1 MVFIYIQQFILQEKP
16 VDMSADISSLPP
28 WKQELLDKKRRQ
40 EEEEKK
46 KKAMEEDRLSKM
58 PPWKRDI
65 ILRKQQQK
73 NSLVFMSKSE
83 VSPRSDISSNGDISS
98 PRLEDSLN
106 YADESDEL
114 SKTVLNHSMNSDIGL
129 DSKPIE
135 EHLIPIQQNPWVRT
149 EMHWKKSKSHKLSG
163 RRDHNDE
170 SDINYTD
177 HGSAPN
183 HNVGYE
189 TDGHV
194 DRAITSNDLDEDIF
208 TEPEEEVHYGRGFVD
223 RLRQKFSHLSTNDK
237 KRPHSVANVN
247 LSPKHSRSTDSILDE
262 VSKPI
267 PRSISTSDDVD
278 YFVKASI
285 FSPPKARSMENLLS
299 EKTSQNQHTRS
310 EKESQDL
317 RKVSASIP
325 KSVSMGN
332 DVSHQLPTND
342 VEGVSGISYKSG
354 EGSYGGQKGIK
365 IRSSE
370 LYVEELPRAN
380 IVSATRTLFEGPG
393 QKEGVFRRSLS
404 QEPMSHISDDQS
416 SGNVLDNQ
424 DYIRE
429 DSSSNGVQKDA
440 LANHID
446 NSTHHSK
453 LNKPNAS
460 APDFSNHFSSG
471 TSREQS
477 QNALQSVRSTGK
489 VWYSSGTE
497 PQDTSP
503 RNVEYGKLD
512 KNYHVDSRWSEGR
525 SPRAA
530 VTADNQRAN
539 LAYQYGSQVQSSS
552 SEHADEPSSI
562 INQKNQRNADL
573 SLTFERSTNDSIY
586 SNSDSS
592 AVKSPNWTKK
602 RQAPDPP
609 NETNTRKHVGFIDLD
624 NGSDYVGLKGN
635 DSSVNKS
642 DRTKLHLDFSGSQ
655 NDAQGEDLHVKEA
668 AESSPSYRDLY
679 FSTSTKKESKT
690 GSSSSS
696 SVKLDLAGTQESVVD
711 DDDEHLLKKSS
722 TTDSASTSTT
732 QLSESTDSGI
742 GSDST
747 ENHSHDTG
755 ATSAVPGSEKHSRLS
770 ASNINTVPA
779 ADNKRP
785 TPPNS
790 LPENKKNIT
799 VNLQG
804 EGRRA
809 TPPSSINIAEA
820 NNIKNKE
827 NLENGDN
834 KKSKRPAPQ
843 GPGMLLIR
851 PASNLV
857 TGGQVTNNQ
866 FLQITRYNDVKTG
879 TFEPAKKRSNYGA
892 VGDVPITNIDDML
905 DDVPVTNIDDMGY
918 SPESS
923 PRNNE
928 IDSDTLRRQAAK
940 KYEFIGAEISLGKSL
955 LARTK
960 TKKVCFL
967 YCNMPVIL
975 IYVCL
980 FFVFFCRKKTIGF
993 AQMLSIRH
1001 V

>member
-1 MVFIYIQQFILQEKP
+1 
-16 VDMSADISSLPP
+16 MSADISSLPP

-40 EEEEKK
+40 EEEERK
-46 KKAMEEDRLSKM
+46 KKAIEEDRLSKM

-73 NSLVFMSKSE
+73 NSLVFISKGDA
-83 VSPRSDISSNGDISS
+83 SPRSDVSSNGDISS
-98 PRLEDSLN
+98 LRLEDNAN
-106 YADESDEL
+106 YTDETDEL
-114 SKTVLNHSMNSDIGL
+114 SKTVLNHSMNSDTGL
-129 DSKPIE
+129 DSKPVE

-149 EMHWKKSKSHKLSG
+149 EMHWKKSKSHHKLSG
-163 RRDHNDE
+163 RREHNDE
-170 SDINYTD
+170 NYINYTD
-177 HGSAPN
+177 HSGVSN
-183 HNVGYE
+183 HNIGYE
-189 TDGHV
+189 TDGYV

-223 RLRQKFSHLSTNDK
+223 RLRQKFSHLSTNDR

-299 EKTSQNQHTRS
+299 EKAVQSQQAFG
-310 EKESQDL
+310 EKDSQDL
-317 RKVSASIP
+317 RKIPSNIP

-342 VEGVSGISYKSG
+342 VEGVSGISYRSG
-354 EGSYGGQKGIK
+354 ENNFAAQKGIK

-380 IVSATRTLFEGPG
+380 IVSATRTLFEGSG
-393 QKEGVFRRSLS
+393 QKEGAFRRSVSPEPIS
-404 QEPMSHISDDQS
+404 QFSEDQNS
-416 SGNVLDNQ
+416 SNILDN
-424 DYIRE
+424 DYIHA
-429 DSSSNGVQKDA
+429 DNTSNGVQKDA
-440 LANHID
+440 LANNID
-446 NSTHHSK
+446 SSTHHHRV
-453 LNKPNAS
+453 NKPNAS
-460 APDFSNHFSSG
+460 TSDLTNHFSGG
-471 TSREQS
+471 TSGEQS
-477 QNALQSVRSTGK
+477 QDTLQSVRSSGK

-497 PQDTSP
+497 PPDTSP
-503 RNVEYGKLD
+503 RNVEYGILD
-512 KNYHVDSRWSEGR
+512 KNNYYTDSRFSGGR
-525 SPRAA
+525 PPRTA

-539 LAYQYGSQVQSSS
+539 SSYHGSQVQPSS
-552 SEHADEPSSI
+552 SEHADQSSSI
-562 INQKNQRNADL
+562 INHKNQRNADL
-573 SLTFERSTNDSIY
+573 SLTFERSAKDSIY
-586 SNSDSS
+586 STSESS
-592 AVKSPNWTKK
+592 AARSPTWTKK
-602 RQAPDPP
+602 RSAPEPP
-609 NETNTRKHVGFIDLD
+609 NETHTRKHAGFIDLKNGAEFSELKD
-624 NGSDYVGLKGN
+624 NESP
-635 DSSVNKS
+635 VNKS

-655 NDAQGEDLHVKEA
+655 NDAQGEDLFLKEA

-679 FSTSTKKESKT
+679 FSSKKDSTSA
-690 GSSSSS
+690 SSSGS
-696 SVKLDLAGTQESVVD
+696 SVKLDLSGTQESVVD

-722 TTDSASTSTT
+722 TSGQGSVGTT
-732 QLSESTDSGI
+732 HLSESTDSGI

-747 ENHSHDTG
+747 ESHSHDSG
-755 ATSAVPGSEKHSRLS
+755 ATPAVPGSEKHSRLS
-770 ASNINTVPA
+770 ASNINNVPA
-779 ADNKRP
+779 ADNRRP

-790 LPENKKNIT
+790 LPENKKNIS

-804 EGRRA
+804 ESRRV
-809 TPPSSINIAEA
+809 TPPSSINIAEG
-820 NNIKNKE
+820 NNIKNKDS
-827 NLENGDN
+827 LENGDS

-857 TGGQVTNNQ
+857 SGGQTSNNQ

-918 SPESS
+918 SPDSS

-940 KYEFIGAEISLGKSL
+940 KYEFIGAEVSLGKSL
-955 LARTK
+955 LARTR
-960 TKKVCFL
+960 TKKVRF
-967 YCNMPVIL
+967 
-975 IYVCL
+975 
-980 FFVFFCRKKTIGF
+980 
-993 AQMLSIRH
+993 
-1001 V
+1001 

>member
-1 MVFIYIQQFILQEKP
+1 
-16 VDMSADISSLPP
+16 MSVDISSLPP

-40 EEEEKK
+40 EEEERK
-46 KKAMEEDRLSKM
+46 KKAIEEDRLSKM

-73 NSLVFMSKSE
+73 NSLVFISKGDA
-83 VSPRSDISSNGDISS
+83 SPRSDISSNGDISS
-98 PRLEDSLN
+98 PRLEDSTN
-106 YADESDEL
+106 YTDETDEL
-114 SKTVLNHSMNSDIGL
+114 SKTVLNHSLNSDTGL
-129 DSKPIE
+129 DSKPVE

-149 EMHWKKSKSHKLSG
+149 EKHWKKSKSNKLSG
-163 RRDHNDE
+163 RREHNDE
-170 SDINYTD
+170 NDINYAD
-177 HGSAPN
+177 HSGATN
-183 HNVGYE
+183 HNVGFE
-189 TDGHV
+189 TDGYV

-223 RLRQKFSHLSTNDK
+223 KLRQKFSHLSTNDR

-299 EKTSQNQHTRS
+299 EKATQNQQTHS
-310 EKESQDL
+310 EKDSQDL
-317 RKVSASIP
+317 RKVPSNIP

-342 VEGVSGISYKSG
+342 VEGVSGISYRSG
-354 EGSYGGQKGIK
+354 DNNFAAQKGIK

-380 IVSATRTLFEGPG
+380 IVSATRTLFEGSG
-393 QKEGVFRRSLS
+393 QKEGPFRRSLS
-404 QEPMSHISDDQS
+404 PEPISQISDDQNS
-416 SGNVLDNQ
+416 SNILDN
-424 DYIRE
+424 DYIHV
-429 DSSSNGVQKDA
+429 DSTSQGVQKDA
-440 LANHID
+440 LANNID
-446 NSTHHSK
+446 NSTHHYRV
-453 LNKPNAS
+453 NKPITS
-460 APDFSNHFSSG
+460 APDLTNHFSGG
-471 TSREQS
+471 TSVEQS
-477 QNALQSVRSTGK
+477 QDTLQSLRSAGK

-497 PQDTSP
+497 PQDTSK

-512 KNYHVDSRWSEGR
+512 KSNYHADSRWSGGR

-530 VTADNQRAN
+530 VTADNQLAN
-539 LAYQYGSQVQSSS
+539 SSYQYGSQVQSSS

-573 SLTFERSTNDSIY
+573 SLTFERSTKDSIY
-586 SNSDSS
+586 STSES
-592 AVKSPNWTKK
+592 AEVRSPTWTKK
-602 RQAPDPP
+602 RPAPEPP
-609 NETNTRKHVGFIDLD
+609 NETSTRKHAGFIDLD
-624 NGSDYVGLKGN
+624 NAAEFSELKYN
-635 DSSVNKS
+635 ESSVNKS

-655 NDAQGEDLHVKEA
+655 NNAQGEDLHLKEA

-679 FSTSTKKESKT
+679 FSSKKDGTS
-690 GSSSSS
+690 GSSSGS
-696 SVKLDLAGTQESVVD
+696 SVKLDLSGTQESVVD
-711 DDDEHLLKKSS
+711 DDDEHLLKERPTSGP
-722 TTDSASTSTT
+722 DSVSATH
-732 QLSESTDSGI
+732 LSESTDSGI

-747 ENHSHDTG
+747 ESHTHDSG
-755 ATSAVPGSEKHSRLS
+755 ATSSVPGSEKHSRLS
-770 ASNINTVPA
+770 ASNINNVPA

-790 LPENKKNIT
+790 LPENKKNIS

-804 EGRRA
+804 ESRRA

-820 NNIKNKE
+820 NNLTNKDS
-827 NLENGDN
+827 LENGDS
-834 KKSKRPAPQ
+834 KKSRRPAPQ

-857 TGGQVTNNQ
+857 SGGQTSNNQ

-905 DDVPVTNIDDMGY
+905 DDVPDTNINDMGY
-918 SPESS
+918 SPDNS

-940 KYEFIGAEISLGKSL
+940 KYEFIGAEVSLGKSL

-960 TKKVCFL
+960 TKKVRF
-967 YCNMPVIL
+967 
-975 IYVCL
+975 
-980 FFVFFCRKKTIGF
+980 
-993 AQMLSIRH
+993 
-1001 V
+1001 